1 MNDKSHKISIRL
13 DDEKYNFVKDLK
25 NVLSSQLGYPLSYSE
40 TVRYLIQ
47 RNKNSISNPKD
58 AGPKLAR
65 LTEKQA
71 DILNELYQKLD
82 AFANDQKLKNYEQ
95 AISSNLNQLT
105 HSVNKGDLPS
115 DLYGSLL
122 AFQNTHTGVKS
133 TLTSIRREL
142 SDLQQTLHMIDVIRE
157 SEPIQQTDPNNPA
170 QPQGGVDDAS
180 GNQYQAN

>member
-1 MNDKSHKISIRL
+1 MNNKSHKISIRL
-13 DDEKYNFVKDLK
+13 DDEKYKFVNDLK
-25 NVLSSQLGYPLSYSE
+25 DMLSSQLGYNLSYSE

-47 RNKNSISNPKD
+47 RNQNAISNPKN
-58 AGPKLAR
+58 ATPKLAR
-65 LTEKQA
+65 LTQNQA
-71 DILNELYQKLD
+71 NILNELYQKLD

-105 HSVNKGDLPS
+105 HAVNKGDLPN
-115 DLYGSLL
+115 DLYGSLI

-157 SEPIQQTDPNNPA
+157 AEPIQQTDPKTT

-180 GNQYQAN
+180 RG

>member
-1 MNDKSHKISIRL
+1 MNNKSHKISIRL

-25 NVLSSQLGYPLSYSE
+25 DMLSSQLGYPLSYSE

-47 RNKNSISNPKD
+47 RNKNAISDPKD
-58 AGPKLAR
+58 ASPRLAR
-65 LTEKQA
+65 LTQNQA

-95 AISSNLNQLT
+95 GISSNLNQLT
-105 HSVNKGDLPS
+105 HAVNSGQLPS
-115 DLYGSLL
+115 DLYGSLSE
-122 AFQNTHTGVKS
+122 FQNTHSGVKS

-142 SDLQQTLHMIDVIRE
+142 TDLQQTLHMIDVIRE
-157 SEPIQQTDPNNPA
+157 SEPTQPA

-180 GNQYQAN
+180 RG

>member
-1 MNDKSHKISIRL
+1 MNSKSHKISIRL

-25 NVLSSQLGYPLSYSE
+25 DMLSSQLGYPLSYSE

-47 RNKNSISNPKD
+47 RNKNAISNSKD
-58 AGPKLAR
+58 ATPKLAR
-65 LTEKQA
+65 LTQNQA
-71 DILNELYQKLD
+71 NILNELYQKLD

-105 HSVNKGDLPS
+105 HAVNKGDLPN
-115 DLYGSLL
+115 DLYGSLI
-122 AFQNTHTGVKS
+122 AFQNTHSGVKS

-142 SDLQQTLHMIDVIRE
+142 TDLQQTLHMIDVIRE
-157 SEPIQQTDPNNPA
+157 SEPTQPA

-180 GNQYQAN
+180 RG

>member
-1 MNDKSHKISIRL
+1 MNSKSHKISIRL
-13 DDEKYNFVKDLK
+13 DDEKYKFVNDLK
-25 NVLSSQLGYPLSYSE
+25 DMLSSQLGYPLSYSE

-47 RNKNSISNPKD
+47 RNKNAISNPKD
-58 AGPKLAR
+58 ASPRLAR
-65 LTEKQA
+65 LTQNQA
-71 DILNELYQKLD
+71 NILNELYQKLD

-105 HSVNKGDLPS
+105 HAVNKGDLPN
-115 DLYGSLL
+115 DLYGSLI

-157 SEPIQQTDPNNPA
+157 SEPTQPA
-170 QPQGGVDDAS
+170 QPQGGVNDAS
-180 GNQYQAN
+180 RGQYQAN

>member
-1 MNDKSHKISIRL
+1 MNSKSHKISIRL
-13 DDEKYNFVKDLK
+13 DDEKYKFVNDLK
-25 NVLSSQLGYPLSYSE
+25 DMLSSQLGYNLSYSE

-47 RNKNSISNPKD
+47 RNKNAISNPKD
-58 AGPKLAR
+58 VTPKLAR
-65 LTEKQA
+65 LTQNQA
-71 DILNELYQKLD
+71 NILNELYQKLD
-82 AFANDQKLKNYEQ
+82 AFVNDQKLKNYEQ

-105 HSVNKGDLPS
+105 HAVNKGDLPN
-115 DLYGSLL
+115 DLYGSLI

-157 SEPIQQTDPNNPA
+157 SDPTQPA

-180 GNQYQAN
+180 GNQYQAD